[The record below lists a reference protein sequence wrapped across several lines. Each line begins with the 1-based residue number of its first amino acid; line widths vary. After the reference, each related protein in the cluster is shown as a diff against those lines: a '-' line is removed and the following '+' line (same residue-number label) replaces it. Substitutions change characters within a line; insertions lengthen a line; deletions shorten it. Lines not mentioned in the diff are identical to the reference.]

1 MRIDLR
7 PWDVEQCVDCNARS
21 AGVFLAAYGSRI
33 KLVAETAAEKAIL
46 ELYEEYIEE
55 ARAAQRES
63 A

>member
-1 MRIDLR
+1 
-7 PWDVEQCVDCNARS
+7 VEQCVDCNARS
-21 AGVFLAAYGSRI
+21 AGVFLGVYGSRI